1 MPAITNIKRLK
12 TKLERLQDK
21 YKGEETPSV
30 VVGYTANYA
39 VYVHERPAKHAPG
52 KQMKFLEQ
60 PARQLSN
67 ELGNI
72 VKTAIEGGSK
82 LLPALY
88 IAGQRLQRESQ
99 EIVPI
104 DTGNLKGSAFT
115 AKEDELMSVIAA
127 SESKFKAKIQSQ
139 QERKLKKRVAVN
151 LKREKRKAKVE
162 LKSLKKAMSRSQ
174 RRLKKYKK
182 KLK

>member
-21 YKGEETPSV
+21 YVGSETPSV

-39 VYVHERPAKHAPG
+39 IYVHERPARHAPG

-60 PARQLSN
+60 PARQLSG

-72 VKTAIEGGSK
+72 ITTAIEGGSK

-88 IAGQRLQRESQ
+88 LAGLRLQRDSQ

-115 AKEDELMSVIAA
+115 AKEDDLMSVIAA
-127 SESKFKAKIQSQ
+127 SEGRLMARMQTQF
-139 QERKLKKRVAVN
+139 ERKIAKKEKQAKQLKARMMKKALKTKLKPKKKTRKKR
-151 LKREKRKAKVE
+151 K
-162 LKSLKKAMSRSQ
+162 
-174 RRLKKYKK
+174 
-182 KLK
+182 

>member
-12 TKLERLQDK
+12 TKLERLQNK
-21 YKGEETPSV
+21 YVGSETPSV

-39 VYVHERPAKHAPG
+39 IYVHERPARHAPG

-60 PARQLSN
+60 PARQLSG

-72 VKTAIEGGSK
+72 ITTAIEGGSK

-88 IAGQRLQRESQ
+88 LAGSRLQRESQ

-104 DTGNLKGSAFT
+104 DLGNLKGSAFT
-115 AKEDELMSVIAA
+115 AKEDDLMSVIAA
-127 SESKFKAKIQSQ
+127 SEGRLMARMQSQ
-139 QERKLKKRVAVN
+139 QERKLKKRAAVN

>member
-1 MPAITNIKRLK
+1 MPAITNIKKLK

-21 YKGEETPSV
+21 YVGSETPSV

-39 VYVHERPAKHAPG
+39 AYVHERPAKHAPG

-60 PARQLSN
+60 PARQLGST
-67 ELGNI
+67 LGSI
-72 VKTAIEGGSK
+72 IATAIEGGSK

-88 IAGQRLQRESQ
+88 LAGLRLQRESQ
-99 EIVPI
+99 QIVPI

-115 AKEDELMSVIAA
+115 AKEDDLMSVIAA
-127 SESKFKAKIQSQ
+127 SEGKLMAKMQTQ
-139 QERKLKKRVAVN
+139 QERKLKKRAAVN
-151 LKREKRKAKVE
+151 LKREKRKFKVE